1 MAELKRGDHV
11 TWSTSQG
18 KTEGTVVKKVTT
30 DTQIEGHHA
39 KASRDDPQ
47 FVVKSDKTGKKAV
60 HKPDALKKAR

>member
-11 TWSTSQG
+11 TWGTSQG
-18 KTEGTVVKKVTT
+18 KTKGTVVKKVTS

-39 KASRDDPQ
+39 KASADDPQ

-60 HKPDALKKAR
+60 HKPEALKKAR

>member
-18 KTEGTVVKKVTT
+18 KTEGTVVKKVTQ

-39 KASRDDPQ
+39 KASPEAPQ
-47 FVVKSDKTGKKAV
+47 FVVKSEKTGKMAV
-60 HKPDALKKAR
+60 HKPEALKKAR